1 MKKKTYRIKSSIL
14 YALIIFIMLLM
25 VILFY
30 RSNLYELWKEKNG
43 METIEYSELESKL
56 KIQDN
61 CYLCGNND
69 MSLIN
74 YYHKKGEIGIIY
86 LSNWYVTDFRLKPQ
100 DDIQTSG
107 VSSVRTNMDGIS
119 ISTDAIPSRGIVSTI
134 VDFTEGEHIDFEMLK
149 DNLCQSCLN
158 KIADVLKYNKWKVEC
173 KEPIPLCLIDFQT
186 LDLYSL
192 QYVSSKYSIRDYWI
206 VVLQNEKE
214 IIIDAYYL
222 PYD

>member
-1 MKKKTYRIKSSIL
+1 
-14 YALIIFIMLLM
+14 
-25 VILFY
+25 
-30 RSNLYELWKEKNG
+30 
-43 METIEYSELESKL
+43 
-56 KIQDN
+56 
-61 CYLCGNND
+61 

>member
-1 MKKKTYRIKSSIL
+1 
-14 YALIIFIMLLM
+14 MLLM